1 MYRLRRS
8 PTHKPRRR
16 SGGIAELTRDE
27 TATPRLGPSKQRL
40 DHASE
45 REIGHG
51 RKKTAG
57 VDRAR
62 AVDEH
67 EADEHDVGLGVDSVG
82 ARWLRSSPQQQ
93 ASTKP

>member
-16 SGGIAELTRDE
+16 SGGIAELTRDG
-27 TATPRLGPSKQRL
+27 TANPRPGPNQRL

-67 EADEHDVGLGVDSVG
+67 EADEHDVGWGVDSVG
-82 ARWLRSSPQQQ
+82 ARWLRSSPQQE
-93 ASTKP
+93 ASTKS